1 MENILKEVEQSNGNL
16 KVCDSKKEC
25 ILSKCHAKLCVIY

>member
-16 KVCDSKKEC
+16 KVLVCFM
-25 ILSKCHAKLCVIY
+25 ILKRNAF